1 MQGSERELRRLRAS
15 LELTEGRQQQML
27 TFLRSVVQNPGL
39 MDHFFD
45 TLPEATGKAREAWS
59 SRSHN

>member
-15 LELTEGRQQQML
+15 LELTEACQQQML

-39 MDHFFD
+39 MHHFFD
-45 TLPEATGKAREAWS
+45 APPEAASKAQGAC
-59 SRSHN
+59 